1 MIDLYP
7 KRCNI
12 CGGMVVYVSNDKI
25 YGRRYGSGYCYLC
38 KSCGAH
44 VGTHSSNRYQALGIL
59 ADARMRKGK
68 ILCHDL
74 FDKLWKGKRRA
85 SKKREGLYYWLSVQ
99 MNIDFDDCH
108 FGYFTLKQLR
118 QAYKILLA
126 VQDKTMLHDK
136 QGLIYFE

>member
-12 CGGMVVYVSNDKI
+12 CGGMVVFVSNDKI

-44 VGTHSSNRYQALGIL
+44 VGTHKSNRKQALGIL
-59 ADARMRKGK
+59 ADTRMRKGK

-99 MNIDFDDCH
+99 MDIDFDDCH
-108 FGYFTLKQLR
+108 FGYFTLEQLR
-118 QAYKILLA
+118 QAYNILLS
-126 VQDKTMLHDK
+126 VQDKTMSDIFLFFC
-136 QGLIYFE
+136 I